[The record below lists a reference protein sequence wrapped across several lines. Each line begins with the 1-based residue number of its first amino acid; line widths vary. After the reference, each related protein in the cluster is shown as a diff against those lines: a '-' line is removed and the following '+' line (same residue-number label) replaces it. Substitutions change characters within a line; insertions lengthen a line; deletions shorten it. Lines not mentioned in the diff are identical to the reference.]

1 MITLQLPD
9 CGADPALLAQLSAP
23 NGVPK
28 AVFKSAEFF
37 VFFTRRIYPLLQSL
51 RPELDSLYQG
61 DNGRPPI
68 DPVRMLAV
76 VMLQFSQRLPDRQA
90 AQAMQY
96 DTRWRLALHLRQGEC
111 ACDPSLLSVFRSRLL
126 AGEKERL
133 AFDTVLKL
141 LVDEGWVPKR
151 SKQRIDSTHVC
162 GLLARMGR
170 LERARE
176 TLRLV
181 LIAVEQAGKLPE
193 HWAAMWETYIES
205 KIDPRI
211 SADKI
216 KVKLLQAGKDMATIL
231 AWVSEQGEG
240 WAQSES
246 MRVLQR
252 VFEENYQTD
261 ENGQKQ
267 VRRAQ
272 PSGAVHNPHEPEAQW
287 SSKSTTKDKQWVG
300 YKAQVAETASDEP
313 RGRGEPTRS
322 FITAVL
328 TQEAIASDLAG
339 MAEVLTQESASGL
352 DPPEVTYVDGAYVS
366 AQALKD
372 HHDQGRELMGPAPA
386 SPNRGKVFTVE
397 AFEVNVADRSATCP
411 AGQTNTQ
418 CSRLEE
424 SKTGKVNYRFEWNAK
439 LCGSCSQRDKCV
451 SPSQPHRTLVVGQ
464 HHSFLQSRRKEMQTG
479 LFKEQMH
486 RRNGIEGTQSELIR
500 AYGLRK
506 ARYRGLAKVRL
517 QNHLIGTV
525 CNLNRLFRRIIW
537 ENTQSPATQPSAS

>member
-1 MITLQLPD
+1 MIASKLPD
-9 CGADPALLAQLSAP
+9 CAADPVLLAQLSAP

-28 AVFKSAEFF
+28 AVLKSAEFF
-37 VFFTRRIYPLLQSL
+37 VFFAQRIYPLLQRL
-51 RPELDSLYQG
+51 RSELDSLYQG

-68 DPVRMLAV
+68 DPVRMLGV
-76 VMLQFSQRLPDRQA
+76 IILQFLERLPDRQA

-96 DTRWRLALHLRQGEC
+96 DTRWRLALHLQEGQC

-126 AGEKERL
+126 ASEKERL
-133 AFDTVLKL
+133 AFDAVLQL

-176 TLRLV
+176 TIRLV
-181 LIAVEQAGKLPE
+181 LIAVERAGELPE
-193 HWAAMWETYIES
+193 YWAAMWETYIES

-211 SADKI
+211 SADKL
-216 KVKLLQAGKDMATIL
+216 KVKLLQAGEDMTSIL
-231 AWVSEQGEG
+231 AWALARGED
-240 WAQSES
+240 WTQSES
-246 MRVLQR
+246 IRVLQR

-267 VRRAQ
+267 LRRAQ
-272 PSGAVHNPHEPEAQW
+272 PAGAVHNPHEPEAQW

-300 YKAQVAETASDEP
+300 YKAQVSETVEDEP
-313 RGRGEPTRS
+313 RKSGEPTRN

-339 MAEVLTQESASGL
+339 MAEVLTQQSASGL

-366 AQALKD
+366 AQVLKD
-372 HHDQGRELMGPAPA
+372 HHDQGRKLMGPAPA

-397 AFEVNVADRSATCP
+397 AFEINVTERNAVCA
-411 AGQTNTQ
+411 AGETNTQ

-424 SKTGKVNYRFEWNAK
+424 SKTGKVNYRFEWNGK
-439 LCGSCSQRDKCV
+439 LCGSCSLRDKCV
-451 SPSQPHRTLVVGQ
+451 SPSQSHRTLVVGQ
-464 HHSFLQSRRKEMQTG
+464 HHSFLQSRRKEMKTEP
-479 LFKEQMH
+479 FKEKMH

-506 ARYRGLAKVRL
+506 ARYRGFAKVRL
-517 QNHLIGTV
+517 QNHLIGAA
-525 CNLNRLFRRIIW
+525 CNLNRLFRRVSW
-537 ENTQSPATQPSAS
+537 ENAQSPAPKPSVN

>member
-1 MITLQLPD
+1 MIASKLPD
-9 CGADPALLAQLSAP
+9 CAADPILLAQLSAP

-37 VFFTRRIYPLLQSL
+37 VFFARRIYPLLQSL
-51 RPELDSLYQG
+51 RSELDSLYQG

-76 VMLQFSQRLPDRQA
+76 VILQFLQRLPDRQA
-90 AQAMQY
+90 TQAMQY
-96 DTRWRLALHLRQGEC
+96 DTRWRLALHLQEQEC

-176 TLRLV
+176 TIRLV
-181 LIAVEQAGKLPE
+181 LIAVERAGELPE
-193 HWAAMWETYIES
+193 DWAPMWETYTES

-211 SADKI
+211 SADKL
-216 KVKLLQAGKDMATIL
+216 KVKLLQAGEDMASIL
-231 AWVSEQGEG
+231 AWTLERGED
-240 WAQSES
+240 WTQSEPI
-246 MRVLQR
+246 RVLQR
-252 VFEENYQTD
+252 VFEENYQLD
-261 ENGQKQ
+261 ENGQQ
-267 VRRAQ
+267 QLRRAQ
-272 PSGAVHNPHEPEAQW
+272 PAGAVHNPHEPEAQW

-300 YKAQVAETASDEP
+300 YKAQVAETAQDEP
-313 RGRGEPTRS
+313 RKRGEPTRN

-339 MAEVLTQESASGL
+339 MAAVMTQESDSGL

-366 AQALKD
+366 AEALKD
-372 HHDQGRELMGPAPA
+372 HHDQGRKLMGPASA
-386 SPNRGKVFTVE
+386 SPKRGKVFTVE
-397 AFEVNVADRSATCP
+397 AFEVNIADRSAVCP
-411 AGQTNTQ
+411 AGETNTQ

-424 SKTGKVNYRFEWNAK
+424 SKTGKVNYRFEWNGK
-439 LCGSCSQRDKCV
+439 ICGGCSQRDKCV
-451 SPSQPHRTLVVGQ
+451 NPTLSHRTLVVGQ
-464 HHSFLQSRRKEMQTG
+464 HHDFLQSRRKEMQTQP
-479 LFKEQMH
+479 FKEKMY
-486 RRNGIEGTQSELIR
+486 RRNGIEGTQSELVR

-506 ARYRGLAKVRL
+506 ARYRGRAKVSL

-525 CNLNRLFRRIIW
+525 CNVNRLFRRISW
-537 ENTQSPATQPSAS
+537 ENAQSTRNQPCAS